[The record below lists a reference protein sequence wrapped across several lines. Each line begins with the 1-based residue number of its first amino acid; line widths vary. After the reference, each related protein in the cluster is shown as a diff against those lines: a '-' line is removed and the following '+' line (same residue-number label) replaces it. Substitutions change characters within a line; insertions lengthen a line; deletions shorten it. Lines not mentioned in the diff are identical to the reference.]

1 MALLQAAPYRACASR
16 LRKIF
21 DSGFALPRL
30 RYAGTS
36 VAITVALTI
45 SAPSSAFAQAGG
57 AAPAAA
63 PAQAGRGAGA
73 GGAGAQGGGR
83 GGRGGAPPY
92 TPAAGAK
99 DLKAVLFNWGWY
111 MGMLRS
117 NLEQDLIGSLE
128 YQGKGTMQV
137 DGQPC
142 NVTKYRTSISYQTSG
157 ERIQIAG
164 TRPNGQSCSNVEVL
178 SGAYAWNEDI
188 PGAELIAGKGKATPM
203 PATVEERMIRL
214 WASPQGAFKAAFAGT
229 ADPPKMAPRPG
240 TDVPAD
246 VMTAGK
252 TSVAWEGIKPVV
264 TFPIPGVPNATAT
277 TTLDAKF
284 MAERVVVKNGANTYE
299 FTYSDYKDWN
309 NPLNPA
315 EAFYAGKM
323 TEKKNGTVV
332 RDITTTLTETG
343 QMYVVMPVPASVKA
357 AIKPTNQPPNWTL
370 ASTAAPVTQTAAVAT
385 PRLANGKPDFTG
397 NWGAAPLPVTGSG
410 TRRCTP
416 IQKEC
421 KEPMDNFWV
430 DYEFI
435 SPSRFGPSRPN
446 YKPEFWDKIQE
457 LDQWTNK
464 YDPVMT
470 CQPLGLPRQ
479 GTPMRIIQTDKDI
492 IMFYRQYA
500 DYGGGNTE
508 FRDIPTDGRP
518 RNEQTAIIGTYYG
531 YSIGK
536 WEGDTL
542 VIDSTSFVD
551 STWLGRGGLFHSDNM
566 HIIEKLTRVGNELR
580 YDMTIEDPDSFIE
593 PWVMPTRVLRAGG
606 GDGIVP
612 ERSNCEVYEQNFAT
626 QLRH

>member
-1 MALLQAAPYRACASR
+1 MAI

-21 DSGFALPRL
+21 
-30 RYAGTS
+30 GTS
-36 VAITVALTI
+36 IAIAVALTV
-45 SAPSSAFAQAGG
+45 SEPSSAFAQVGS
-57 AAPAAA
+57 APAA
-63 PAQAGRGAGA
+63 PAQGGRGAGA
-73 GGAGAQGGGR
+73 GGGRGGGR
-83 GGRGGAPPY
+83 GGRGGAPLY

-117 NLEQDLIGSLE
+117 SEERDLLMSLE
-128 YQGKGTMQV
+128 YLGKGAIQV

-157 ERIQIAG
+157 ERVQYTG
-164 TRPNGQSCSNVEVL
+164 TRPNGQACSDVEVL
-178 SGAYAWNEDI
+178 SGGYAWNEDI
-188 PGAELIAGKGKATPM
+188 AGAELDPGKGKAKAM

-214 WASPQGAFKAAFAGT
+214 WASPQGAFKSAMAGIS
-229 ADPPKMAPRPG
+229 DPPEMAPRPQR
-240 TDVPAD
+240 VPAD
-246 VMTAGK
+246 VTKAGK
-252 TSVAWEGIKPVV
+252 TSLVWEGNKPVL

-277 TTLDAKF
+277 ATLNDKYE
-284 MAERVVVKNGANTYE
+284 AERVVVKHGNNTTE
-299 FTYSDYKDWN
+299 FTYSGYKDWN

-315 EAFYAGKM
+315 EALYAGKM
-323 TEKKNGTVV
+323 TERKNGAVV

-357 AIKPTNQPPNWTL
+357 AMTPTFQPPNWTL
-370 ASTAAPVTQTAAVAT
+370 NTDAPPARTTQTAAVET
-385 PRLANGKPDFTG
+385 PRRADGKPDMTG
-397 NWGAAPLPVTGSG
+397 IWGGVPPPVSGSG
-410 TRRCTP
+410 TRRCGPTQ
-416 IQKEC
+416 IGC
-421 KEPMDNFWV
+421 KVAQDNFWV
-430 DYEFI
+430 DYEWI

-464 YDPVMT
+464 DDPVMT

-479 GTPMRIIQTDKDI
+479 GTPRRIIQTDKDI
-492 IMFYRQYA
+492 LLFYSQYA

-508 FRDIPTDGRP
+508 FRDIPTDGRA
-518 RNEQTAIIGTYYG
+518 RTKEKSLEATYYG

-542 VIDSTSFVD
+542 VIDDTSFVD
-551 STWLGRGGLFHSDNM
+551 TTWLGRGGLFHSDNM
-566 HIIEKLTRVGNELR
+566 HIIEKLTRVGNEIR

-593 PWVMPTRVLRAGG
+593 PWVMPTRTLRLNANA
-606 GDGIVP
+606 DLIEP
-612 ERSNCEVYEQNFAT
+612 ERANCEVYETGKIST